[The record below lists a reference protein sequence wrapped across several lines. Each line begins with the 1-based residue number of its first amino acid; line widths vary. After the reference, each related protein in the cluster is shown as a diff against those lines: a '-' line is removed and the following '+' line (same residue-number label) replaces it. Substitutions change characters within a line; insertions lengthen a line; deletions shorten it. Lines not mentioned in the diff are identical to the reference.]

1 MANSFMWLVAHGR
14 PATSERLKSK
24 GMVGKTRCPSF
35 ERGGRLNLL
44 HILFQK
50 GLNPFG
56 GSGPLI
62 NWPDESS
69 YIRKLAFADWDKV
82 GRKLMGKKNYDSLDQ
97 WYRLK
102 SVVCWSIWKMQERSA
117 SRVKV
122 QDVLLPFIAASVIFT

>member
-1 MANSFMWLVAHGR
+1 MADLLLVRGGNRKVLDRHQPGAR
-14 PATSERLKSK
+14 VVKER
-24 GMVGKTRCPSF
+24 
-35 ERGGRLNLL
+35 GRLNLF

-82 GRKLMGKKNYDSLDQ
+82 GG
-97 WYRLK
+97 
-102 SVVCWSIWKMQERSA
+102 
-117 SRVKV
+117 
-122 QDVLLPFIAASVIFT
+122 